1 MQLPDLKAL
10 TSVTS
15 VTRDPPAGDPPGA
28 DADALADVI
37 DLNYISIDEDASLA
51 QLRGG
56 AARGLVGVW
65 PLAALLN
72 HSCAPNTATV
82 AVEVR
87 RGGRGVCA
95 SCRRIQPPHAAA
107 TRLST
112 LFFCTRLARRAAR
125 TYTVCE
131 AACLPPNALPAH
143 NPNSPFTQGRLLVRA
158 ARPVAKQA
166 ELTTSYLAGSQL
178 LAPLAQRQGAL
189 REARGFK
196 CG

>member
-15 VTRDPPAGDPPGA
+15 VTRDPPVGDPPGA

-87 RGGRGVCA
+87 RGEA
-95 SCRRIQPPHAAA
+95 
-107 TRLST
+107 
-112 LFFCTRLARRAAR
+112 FARRAAAFCR
-125 TYTVCE
+125 RMQPPHDQALSPLSCMH
-131 AACLPPNALPAH
+131 AASCGPLQMDCARA
-143 NPNSPFTQGRLLVRA
+143 SRGRMCMRA
-158 ARPVAKQA
+158 
-166 ELTTSYLAGSQL
+166 QL
-178 LAPLAQRQGAL
+178 GI
-189 REARGFK
+189 
-196 CG
+196 